1 MIEDAEFYTEER
13 CHIREWVNSEAQP
26 EASLAQCRV
35 EVGVA
40 TQKHRLTVT
49 EWYIVR
55 EGQGMLSIDDETPIA
70 IGPGDRVCI
79 AAGSAQT
86 VRSTGSTDLVF
97 DCLCIPRFTPDCY
110 ESLE

>member
-1 MIEDAEFYTEER
+1 MTENSEFYTEER
-13 CHIREWVNSEAQP
+13 CFIREWVNTPDQP

-35 EVGVA
+35 EVGVT
-40 TQKHRLTVT
+40 TQKHRLSVT

-55 EGQGMLSIDDETPIA
+55 SGAGILSLDDTPPVS

-79 AAGSAQT
+79 AAGRAQS
-86 VRSTGSTDLVF
+86 VRSVGDTDLVF
-97 DCLCIPRFTPDCY
+97 DCLCIPRFTPECY